1 MRGQAQTKQEAAKV
15 LERHGSRKRP
25 SSARAKSP
33 AAKRNASST
42 VAAAV
47 HPLITSVFVPAAQL
61 EAAAARAVPN
71 SGGARA
77 TPAAAAAKP
86 SIKSFF
92 SHVDAS
98 GGKGAAS
105 TEVSACSAAPA
116 ARRTRAAARGI
127 NKFFAAAV
135 GNRGAADGSEA
146 DVIIID

>member
-1 MRGQAQTKQEAAKV
+1 VRGQAQTKQEAAKV

-33 AAKRNASST
+33 AAKRDASST

-61 EAAAARAVPN
+61 EAAVARAAPN

-98 GGKGAAS
+98 AGKGAAS
-105 TEVSACSAAPA
+105 SAAAPA
-116 ARRTRAAARGI
+116 ARQTRAAARGI
-127 NKFFAAAV
+127 KKFFAAAV